1 MLDDLS
7 QQKKL
12 LNDRKNGIERQM
24 KYYFENQIK
33 KNKDS
38 IKIEKLEK
46 ITNIDIG
53 STPSTINNEYWE
65 NGTHIWITVG
75 ELKNNLIP
83 ITNSKKK
90 LTKKAIQDCNLT
102 LVKSGTILMS
112 FKLSIGKL
120 GIAGCDLYTNE
131 AILHINTNNDE
142 LNRYLYYHILS
153 ISINNTAS
161 GSIGEVGSLNKDKLK
176 VLDIFIQ
183 TDKTKQKELVDY
195 LDKLENKKNSID
207 DELKDIDNLIN
218 SILEQ
223 SYS

>member
-1 MLDDLS
+1 
-7 QQKKL
+7 
-12 LNDRKNGIERQM
+12 
-24 KYYFENQIK
+24 
-33 KNKDS
+33 
-38 IKIEKLEK
+38 
-46 ITNIDIG
+46 
-53 STPSTINNEYWE
+53 
-65 NGTHIWITVG
+65 
-75 ELKNNLIP
+75 
-83 ITNSKKK
+83 
-90 LTKKAIQDCNLT
+90 
-102 LVKSGTILMS
+102 MS